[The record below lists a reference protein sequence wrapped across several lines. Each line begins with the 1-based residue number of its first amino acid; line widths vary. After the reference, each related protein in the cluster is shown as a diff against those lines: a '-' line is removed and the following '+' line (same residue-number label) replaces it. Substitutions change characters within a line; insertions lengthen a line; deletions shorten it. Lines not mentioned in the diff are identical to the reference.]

1 MTEKERKEHLKRRLH
16 RYRDL
21 EAERQQ
27 IAKELERV
35 EDFMNGPRGANL
47 DGMPRS
53 PGIGN
58 PVLGVVSHHLAL
70 QERYRLQLEKLAAA
84 QAAIE
89 DMIEGLEPLA
99 RQLMRY
105 RYIDGLP
112 WEEVCVAIRY
122 SWRQTHNIHA
132 KALDTLLA
140 AEMEKE
146 AAKGKPEPGPCDE
159 LPWAH
164 DGCEK
169 CRGCCGDYGDEE

>member
-1 MTEKERKEHLKRRLH
+1 MTEKEKKERKENLKKRLH

-21 EAERQQ
+21 EAEREQ
-27 IAKELERV
+27 IAAELKRV
-35 EDFMNGPRGANL
+35 EAFMAGPRASNL
-47 DGMPRS
+47 DGMPRP
-53 PGIGN
+53 PGFGD
-58 PVLGVVSHHLAL
+58 PVLGVVSQHITL
-70 QERYRLQLEKLAAA
+70 QERYHRQLEKMAAA

-89 DMIEGLEPLA
+89 DMIERLEPTA

-140 AEMEKE
+140 VEAENN
-146 AAKGKPEPGPCDE
+146 GI
-159 LPWAH
+159 
-164 DGCEK
+164 
-169 CRGCCGDYGDEE
+169 

>member
-1 MTEKERKEHLKRRLH
+1 MTEKERKEHLKKRLH

-21 EAERQQ
+21 EAERWQ
-27 IAKELERV
+27 IEQELKRV

-53 PGIGN
+53 PGIGD
-58 PVLGVVSHHLAL
+58 PVLGVVSQHLAL
-70 QERYRLQLEKLAAA
+70 QERYRLQLEKMAAA
-84 QAAIE
+84 QTTIE
-89 DMIEGLEPLA
+89 DMIESLEPVA

-122 SWRQTHNIHA
+122 SWRQTHRTHA
-132 KALDTLLA
+132 KALDALLA

-146 AAKGKPEPGPCDE
+146 AET
-159 LPWAH
+159 
-164 DGCEK
+164 
-169 CRGCCGDYGDEE
+169 